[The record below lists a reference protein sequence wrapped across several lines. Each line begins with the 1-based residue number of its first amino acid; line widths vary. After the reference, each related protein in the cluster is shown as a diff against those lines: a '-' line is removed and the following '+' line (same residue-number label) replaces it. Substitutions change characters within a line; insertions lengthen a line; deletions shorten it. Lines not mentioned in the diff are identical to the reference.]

1 MSGTNPVGAWALPFS
16 TGGSVDDPTS
26 YKGKIDANFAVAQ
39 RVADAFAPN
48 PASPAAMSVVVDA
61 GFTVGTGPSGVQSV
75 VDIGAQTL
83 TIAAAPG
90 APNNRIDLVVL
101 DEASGTASVVTGTP
115 AGSPV
120 APALAAGKKQIAQ
133 VSVPNGTTSIANG
146 NITDLR
152 AVWQTTVPGVR
163 WAIAGGSAD
172 TITASYTPATATL
185 ADGLIL
191 GFRATAAN
199 ATTTPSFNADGLGA
213 KTMTKQGGAPLAPG
227 DVPGGLA
234 ECMIRY
240 NAANARWELLNP
252 AASSF
257 TTGDV
262 KTTLKTTADAGWVM
276 MNDGTIGDASSGAT
290 TRANAD
296 TQALFALLWTN
307 VSNTNCPVSSGR
319 GASAAADFA
328 SHKTI
333 ALPKMH
339 GRALA
344 SAGVGSGLTSRALAA
359 TVGEETHTLTATE
372 QATMPVSVGVSGGI
386 SGSGTLTSYTATG
399 IDDAVIFT
407 GDSSNLV
414 TGSLSIPFSGSFSGS
429 GSGTAT
435 GGGTAHNNMQ
445 PTSFLNFMIKL

>member
-16 TGGSVDDPTS
+16 TGASVDDPTS
-26 YKGKIDANFAVAQ
+26 YKGKLDANFAVAQ
-39 RVADAFAPN
+39 RVADAFAPK
-48 PASPAAMSVVVDA
+48 PASPAAMSVVIDA
-61 GFTVGTGPSGVQSV
+61 GFTVGAGPTGVQSV
-75 VDIGAQTL
+75 VEIAAQTL
-83 TIAAAPG
+83 AIAAAPG

-101 DEASGTASVVTGTP
+101 DEASGVASVVTGTP
-115 AGSPV
+115 AGTPV

-133 VSVPNGTTSIANG
+133 VAVPNGTNSIANA

-152 AVWQTTVPGVR
+152 AVWQTNVPGVR

-172 TITASYTPATATL
+172 AITASYTPANAAL

-199 ATTTPSFNADGLGA
+199 ATTVPSFNADGLGA
-213 KTMTKQGGAPLAPG
+213 KAIVKQGGAPLAPG
-227 DVPGGLA
+227 DIPGALA

-252 AASSF
+252 VASSF

-262 KTTLKTTADAGWVM
+262 KTTLKSVADAGWVI

-296 TQALFALLWTN
+296 AQALFTLLWTN
-307 VSNTNCPVSSGR
+307 VSNTNCPVSGGR

-328 SHKTI
+328 AHKTI
-333 ALPKMH
+333 ALPKML
-339 GRALA
+339 GRAMA
-344 SAGVGSGLTSRALAA
+344 AAGTGAGLTARNLGDTA
-359 TVGEETHTLTATE
+359 GEETHTLT
-372 QATMPVSVGVSGGI
+372 VSEIPSH
-386 SGSGTLTSYTATG
+386 SHTYSQLSS
-399 IDDAVIFT
+399 AV
-407 GDSSNLV
+407 
-414 TGSLSIPFSGSFSGS
+414 SGSFFWGS
-429 GSGTAT
+429 GPLDTGAENTSSV
-435 GGGTAHNNMQ
+435 GGGAAHNNLQ

>member
-26 YKGKIDANFAVAQ
+26 YKGKLDANFAVAQ
-39 RVADAFAPN
+39 RVADAFAPK
-48 PASPAAMSVVVDA
+48 PASPAAMSVVIDG
-61 GFTVGTGPSGVQSV
+61 GFTVGAGPSGLQSV
-75 VDIGAQTL
+75 VEIGTQTL

-101 DEASGTASVVTGTP
+101 DEASGAASVIAGTP

-120 APALAAGKKQIAQ
+120 PPAITAGKKQIALI
-133 VSVPNGTTSIANG
+133 SVPNGTASISNS

-172 TITASYTPATATL
+172 TITASYTPANAAL
-185 ADGLIL
+185 VDGLIL
-191 GFRATAAN
+191 GFRATASN
-199 ATTTPSFNADGLGA
+199 ATTAPSFNADALGA
-213 KTMTKQGGAPLAPG
+213 KTIVKQGGAPLVPG
-227 DVPGGLA
+227 DIPGALA

-252 AASSF
+252 VASSF

-262 KTTLKTTADAGWVM
+262 KTTLKTAADSGWVM
-276 MNDGTIGDASSGAT
+276 MNDGTIGDATSGAT

-296 TQALFALLWTN
+296 TQALFTLLWTN
-307 VSNTNCPVSSGR
+307 VSNANCPVSGGR

-328 SHKTI
+328 AHKTI
-333 ALPKMH
+333 ALPKTL

-344 SAGVGSGLTSRALAA
+344 GAGTGAGLTARNLGDAI
-359 TVGEETHTLTATE
+359 GEETHTLTVAELASHQHGLGFHKLAST
-372 QATMPVSVGVSGGI
+372 
-386 SGSGTLTSYTATG
+386 GTIG
-399 IDDAVIFT
+399 
-407 GDSSNLV
+407 
-414 TGSLSIPFSGSFSGS
+414 GSFYMTDTAPDD
-429 GSGTAT
+429 GTESA
-435 GGGTAHNNMQ
+435 GGDAPHNNMQ
-445 PTSFLNFMIKL
+445 PTIFLNVMIKL

>member
-26 YKGKIDANFAVAQ
+26 YKGKLDANFAVAQ
-39 RVADAFAPN
+39 RVGDAFAPK

-61 GFTVGTGPSGVQSV
+61 GFTAGAGPSGLQSV
-75 VDIGAQTL
+75 LEIGAQTL
-83 TIAAAPG
+83 AIAAAPG

-101 DEASGTASVVTGTP
+101 DEASGVASVIAGTP

-120 APALAAGKKQIAQ
+120 APALTAGKKQIAQ
-133 VSVPNGTTSIANG
+133 ISVPNGTASIANG

-172 TITASYTPATATL
+172 AITASYTPANAAL

-191 GFRATAAN
+191 GFRAAAAN
-199 ATTTPSFNADGLGA
+199 ATTAPSFNADGLGA
-213 KTMTKQGGAPLAPG
+213 KTVVKQGGAPLAPG
-227 DVPGGLA
+227 DIAGALA
-234 ECMIRY
+234 ECIIRY

-252 AASSF
+252 VASSF

-262 KTTLKTTADAGWVM
+262 KTTLKTVADSGWVM
-276 MNDGTIGDASSGAT
+276 MNDGTLGDASSGAT

-307 VSNTNCPVSSGR
+307 VSNANCPVSGGR

-328 SHKTI
+328 AHKTI
-333 ALPKMH
+333 ALPKLL

-344 SAGVGSGLTSRALAA
+344 GAGTGAGLTARNLGDA
-359 TVGEETHTLTATE
+359 VGEEAHTLTVSE
-372 QATMPVSVGVSGGI
+372 MPSHQHGIGVHLR
-386 SGSGTLTSYTATG
+386 GSNGTIG
-399 IDDAVIFT
+399 
-407 GDSSNLV
+407 
-414 TGSLSIPFSGSFSGS
+414 GSFLMSDS
-429 GSGTAT
+429 TPDDLTEPT
-435 GGGTAHNNMQ
+435 GGGAAHNVMQ
-445 PTSFLNFMIKL
+445 PTSFANFMIKL

>member
-16 TGGSVDDPTS
+16 TGGGVDDPTS
-26 YKGKIDANFAVAQ
+26 YKGKIDADFAVAQ
-39 RVADAFAPN
+39 RVADAFAPK
-48 PASPAAMSVVVDA
+48 PASPAAMSVVIDA
-61 GFTVGTGPSGVQSV
+61 GFTVATGPGGLQSV
-75 VDIGAQTL
+75 IEIGAQTL

-101 DEASGTASVVTGTP
+101 DEASGAASVVAGMP
-115 AGSPV
+115 AGSPA
-120 APALAAGKKQIAQ
+120 APALAPGKKQIAQ
-133 VSVPNGTTSIANG
+133 IAVPNGTASIGNG

-163 WAIAGGSAD
+163 WAIAGGGAD
-172 TITASYTPATATL
+172 AVTASYTPANPAL

-199 ATTTPSFNADGLGA
+199 ATTAPSFNADGLGA
-213 KTMTKQGGAPLAPG
+213 KTIVKQGGAPLAPG
-227 DVPGGLA
+227 DIPGALG

-262 KTTLKTTADAGWVM
+262 KPTLKTVADIGWVM
-276 MNDGTIGDASSGAT
+276 MNDGTLGDASSGAT

-307 VSNTNCPVSSGR
+307 VSNANCPVAGGR

-328 SHKTI
+328 AHKTI
-333 ALPKMH
+333 ALPKLL

-344 SAGVGSGLTSRALAA
+344 SAGTGSGLTARNLGDA
-359 TVGEETHTLTATE
+359 VGEEAHTLTLSEIPPHSHTYT
-372 QATMPVSVGVSGGI
+372 QLSSGA
-386 SGSGTLTSYTATG
+386 SGSIFWGPGPLDTAAVNTSTVGA
-399 IDDAVIFT
+399 
-407 GDSSNLV
+407 
-414 TGSLSIPFSGSFSGS
+414 
-429 GSGTAT
+429 
-435 GGGTAHNNMQ
+435 GTAHNSMQ
-445 PTSFLNFMIKL
+445 PTIFLNVMIKL

>member
-39 RVADAFAPN
+39 RVTDAFAPK
-48 PASPAAMSVVVDA
+48 PASPAAMSVLVDA
-61 GFTVGTGPSGVQSV
+61 GFTVGIGPSGVQSV
-75 VDIGAQTL
+75 VEIGAQTL

-101 DEASGTASVVTGTP
+101 DEASGVASVVTGTP
-115 AGSPV
+115 AGSPI
-120 APALAAGKKQIAQ
+120 APALTAGKKQIAQ

-152 AVWQTTVPGVR
+152 AVWQTNVPGMR
-163 WAIAGGSAD
+163 WTIAGGSAD
-172 TITASYTPATATL
+172 TITASYAPANGTL
-185 ADGLIL
+185 VDGLIL

-213 KTMTKQGGAPLAPG
+213 KTIVKQGGAALAPG
-227 DVPGGLA
+227 DIPGALA

-240 NAANARWELLNP
+240 NAANTRWELLNP
-252 AASSF
+252 VASSF

-276 MNDGTIGDASSGAT
+276 MNDGTIGDASSGGT

-307 VSNTNCPVSSGR
+307 VSNANCPVSSGR

-328 SHKTI
+328 AHKVI
-333 ALPKMH
+333 VLPKML

-344 SAGVGSGLTSRALAA
+344 SAGSGSGLTARALGDA
-359 TVGEETHTLTATE
+359 VGEEMHILTIGE
-372 QATMPVSVGVSGGI
+372 MPSHDHVLANNAFTPDFGGPNSLQNAGGVE
-386 SGSGTLTSYTATG
+386 
-399 IDDAVIFT
+399 
-407 GDSSNLV
+407 
-414 TGSLSIPFSGSFSGS
+414 
-429 GSGTAT
+429 AT
-435 GGGTAHNNMQ
+435 GGLTTTAAGSGGAHNNMQ

>member
-26 YKGKIDANFAVAQ
+26 YKGKIDADFAVAQ
-39 RVADAFAPN
+39 RVADAFAPK
-48 PASPAAMSVVVDA
+48 PATPAAMSVIVDA
-61 GFTVGTGPSGVQSV
+61 GFIVGTGPSGVQSV
-75 VDIGAQTL
+75 VEIGAQSL

-90 APNNRIDLVVL
+90 APNNRIDLVVV

-115 AGSPV
+115 AGTPV
-120 APALAAGKKQIAQ
+120 APALTAGKKQIAQ
-133 VSVPNGTTSIANG
+133 ISVPNGTSSIANG

-152 AVWQTTVPGVR
+152 AVWQTNVPGVR

-172 TITASYTPATATL
+172 TITASYTPANATL
-185 ADGLIL
+185 ADGLVL

-199 ATTTPSFNADGLGA
+199 ATTAPSFNADGLGA
-213 KTMTKQGGAPLAPG
+213 KTIVKQGGAPLAPG
-227 DVPGGLA
+227 DIPGALA

-240 NAANARWELLNP
+240 NAGNARWELLNP
-252 AASSF
+252 VASSF

-262 KTTLKTTADAGWVM
+262 KATLKSVADAGWVM

-296 TQALFALLWTN
+296 TAALFALLWTN
-307 VSNTNCPVSSGR
+307 VANANCPVSGGR

-328 SHKTI
+328 AHKTI
-333 ALPKMH
+333 ALPKML

-344 SAGVGSGLTSRALAA
+344 GAGAGSGLTSRALGA
-359 TVGEETHTLTATE
+359 TVGEETHTLTTGEMPSHQHGLGLKRAAATG
-372 QATMPVSVGVSGGI
+372 TVGGSFYLTDSGDDLSDAAGSGG
-386 SGSGTLTSYTATG
+386 
-399 IDDAVIFT
+399 
-407 GDSSNLV
+407 
-414 TGSLSIPFSGSFSGS
+414 
-429 GSGTAT
+429 
-435 GGGTAHNNMQ
+435 AHNNVQ

>member
-26 YKGKIDANFAVAQ
+26 YKAKLDADFAVAQ
-39 RVADAFAPN
+39 RVADAFAPK
-48 PASPAAMSVVVDA
+48 PASPAAMSVIVDA

-75 VDIGAQTL
+75 VEVGAQTL

-101 DEASGTASVVTGTP
+101 DEAIGTASVIAGTP
-115 AGSPV
+115 AGTPV
-120 APALAAGKKQIAQ
+120 APVLAAGKKQIAQ
-133 VSVPNGTTSIANG
+133 IAVPNGTTSISNG

-172 TITASYTPATATL
+172 TITASFSPANATL
-185 ADGLIL
+185 ADGLVL

-199 ATTTPSFNADGLGA
+199 ATATPSFNADGLGA
-213 KTMTKQGGAPLAPG
+213 KTIAKQGGAPLAPG
-227 DVPGGLA
+227 DIPGALA
-234 ECMIRY
+234 ECVIRY

-252 AASSF
+252 VASSF

-262 KTTLKTTADAGWVM
+262 KTTLKSAADAGWVM

-296 TQALFALLWTN
+296 TQALFTLLWTN
-307 VSNTNCPVSSGR
+307 VSNANCPVAGGR

-328 SHKTI
+328 AHKAI
-333 ALPKMH
+333 ALPKTL

-344 SAGVGSGLTSRALAA
+344 AAGAGTGLTSRNLGDTIGA
-359 TVGEETHTLTATE
+359 ETHTLTDAE
-372 QATMPVSVGVSGGI
+372 QASMPV
-386 SGSGTLTSYTATG
+386 TA
-399 IDDAVIFT
+399 
-407 GDSSNLV
+407 S
-414 TGSLSIPFSGSFSGS
+414 GSLSGAVIQLYNNSGATTIAAPDNIGDITQPNGTLPVSGSVSV
-429 GSGTAT
+429 SGTAS
-435 GGGTAHNNMQ
+435 GGGGSHNNMQ

>member
-26 YKGKIDANFAVAQ
+26 YKGKIDADLAVAQ
-39 RVADAFAPN
+39 RVADAFAPK
-48 PASPAAMSVVVDA
+48 PASPSAMSVVVDA
-61 GFTVGTGPSGVQSV
+61 GFTVGTGPSGIQSV
-75 VDIGAQTL
+75 VEIGAQTL

-120 APALAAGKKQIAQ
+120 APALTAGKKQIAQ

-172 TITASYTPATATL
+172 TITASYTPANATL

-227 DVPGGLA
+227 DIPGALA
-234 ECMIRY
+234 IRLMREREREREEPKPRAVRECRIRRGKARRDRIG
-240 NAANARWELLNP
+240 AAAGDRPAHTRHGDRTPRAIGGDLAIGDTGRAVRHRDLRDLLLAGSKYSDP
-252 AASSF
+252 AAS
-257 TTGDV
+257 
-262 KTTLKTTADAGWVM
+262 A
-276 MNDGTIGDASSGAT
+276 
-290 TRANAD
+290 
-296 TQALFALLWTN
+296 
-307 VSNTNCPVSSGR
+307 
-319 GASAAADFA
+319 
-328 SHKTI
+328 
-333 ALPKMH
+333 
-339 GRALA
+339 GRAARFVEHHEVDAIVGTPRRGRDRERLGTDLDHGLNAARPGADREA
-344 SAGVGSGLTSRALAA
+344 SRR
-359 TVGEETHTLTATE
+359 
-372 QATMPVSVGVSGGI
+372 Q
-386 SGSGTLTSYTATG
+386 
-399 IDDAVIFT
+399 
-407 GDSSNLV
+407 
-414 TGSLSIPFSGSFSGS
+414 
-429 GSGTAT
+429 
-435 GGGTAHNNMQ
+435 
-445 PTSFLNFMIKL
+445 

>member
-26 YKGKIDANFAVAQ
+26 YKGKLDANFAVAQ
-39 RVADAFAPN
+39 RMADAFAPK
-48 PASPAAMSVVVDA
+48 PASPAAMSVIVDA
-61 GFTVGTGPSGVQSV
+61 GFTVSAGPSGLQSV
-75 VDIGAQTL
+75 AEIGGQTL

-90 APNNRIDLVVL
+90 APNNRIDLVVV
-101 DEASGTASVVTGTP
+101 DEASGVASVVTGTP

-120 APALAAGKKQIAQ
+120 APALTAGKKQIAQ
-133 VSVPNGTTSIANG
+133 ISVPNGTSSIANG

-163 WAIAGGSAD
+163 WAIAGGGAD
-172 TITASYTPATATL
+172 TITASFTPANAAL

-199 ATTTPSFNADGLGA
+199 ATTAPSFNADGLGA
-213 KTMTKQGGAPLAPG
+213 KTIVKQGGAPLAPG
-227 DVPGGLA
+227 DIPGALA

-252 AASSF
+252 VASSF

-262 KTTLKTTADAGWVM
+262 KTTLKSVADAGWAM

-307 VSNTNCPVSSGR
+307 VSNSNCPVSGGR

-328 SHKTI
+328 AHKTI
-333 ALPKMH
+333 ALPKML

-344 SAGVGSGLTSRALAA
+344 GAGTGAGLTARNLGD
-359 TVGEETHTLTATE
+359 TVGEEAHTLTTGELAPHQHGLGFHKLAST
-372 QATMPVSVGVSGGI
+372 
-386 SGSGTLTSYTATG
+386 GTIG
-399 IDDAVIFT
+399 
-407 GDSSNLV
+407 
-414 TGSLSIPFSGSFSGS
+414 GSFYMTDASPDDSTESAGS
-429 GSGTAT
+429 
-435 GGGTAHNNMQ
+435 GTAHNNMQ
-445 PTSFLNFMIKL
+445 PTIFLNVMIKL

>member
-26 YKGKIDANFAVAQ
+26 YKGKIDADFAVAQ
-39 RVADAFAPN
+39 RVADAFAPK

-61 GFTVGTGPSGVQSV
+61 GFTVAIGPSGVQSV
-75 VDIGAQTL
+75 VEIGAQTL

-101 DEASGTASVVTGTP
+101 DEASGIASVVIGTP
-115 AGSPV
+115 AGSPI

-133 VSVPNGTTSIANG
+133 IAVPNGTSSIGNS

-152 AVWQTTVPGVR
+152 AVWQTNVPGVR

-172 TITASYTPATATL
+172 AITATYTPANAAL

-191 GFRATAAN
+191 GFRAAAAN

-213 KTMTKQGGAPLAPG
+213 KTIVKQGGAPVAPG
-227 DVPGGLA
+227 DIAGALA
-234 ECMIRY
+234 ECMVRY
-240 NAANARWELLNP
+240 NAANARWELINP
-252 AASSF
+252 AASAF

-262 KTTLKTTADAGWVM
+262 KTTLKTLADAGWVM

-307 VSNTNCPVSSGR
+307 VSNTNCPVSGGR

-328 SHKTI
+328 AHKTI
-333 ALPKMH
+333 ALPKML

-344 SAGVGSGLTSRALAA
+344 AAGTGSGLTSRALGD
-359 TVGEETHTLTATE
+359 TVGEETHTLSIAEIPSHTHTYS
-372 QATMPVSVGVSGGI
+372 QLSTGVSGSLFWGP
-386 SGSGTLTSYTATG
+386 GSNDTGAANTSS
-399 IDDAVIFT
+399 V
-407 GDSSNLV
+407 
-414 TGSLSIPFSGSFSGS
+414 
-429 GSGTAT
+429 
-435 GGGTAHNNMQ
+435 GGGAAHNNLQ

>member
-26 YKGKIDANFAVAQ
+26 YKGKIDADFAVAQ
-39 RVADAFAPN
+39 RVADVFAPK
-48 PASPAAMSVVVDA
+48 PATPAAMSVVVDA
-61 GFTVGTGPSGVQSV
+61 GFTVATGPSGIQSV
-75 VDIGAQTL
+75 VEIGAQTL
-83 TIAAAPG
+83 TVAAAPG
-90 APNNRIDLVVL
+90 APNNRIDLVLL
-101 DEASGTASVVTGTP
+101 DEASGIASVVIGTP

-120 APALAAGKKQIAQ
+120 APALTAGKKQIAQ
-133 VSVPNGTTSIANG
+133 ISVPNGTTSIANG

-152 AVWQTTVPGVR
+152 AVWQTNVPGVR

-172 TITASYTPATATL
+172 AITASYAPANATL
-185 ADGLIL
+185 ADGLVL

-213 KTMTKQGGAPLAPG
+213 KTIVKQGGAALAPA
-227 DVPGGLA
+227 DIPGALA

-252 AASSF
+252 VVSSF

-262 KTTLKTTADAGWVM
+262 KTTLKAIADAGWVM

-296 TQALFALLWTN
+296 TQALFTLLWAN

-328 SHKTI
+328 AHKTI
-333 ALPKMH
+333 ALPKMR

-344 SAGVGSGLTSRALAA
+344 SAGAGAGLTSRALGDA
-359 TVGEETHTLTATE
+359 VGEETHILALGEIPSHTHDYVAPGSIVLGSASGANTAQGVSTAT
-372 QATMPVSVGVSGGI
+372 TD
-386 SGSGTLTSYTATG
+386 SGT
-399 IDDAVIFT
+399 
-407 GDSSNLV
+407 
-414 TGSLSIPFSGSFSGS
+414 
-429 GSGTAT
+429 
-435 GGGTAHNNMQ
+435 GGNGAHNNMQ